1 MPITNNFQPAQTG
14 AAYTPNL
21 YSSFDDMIGKIA
33 HQIIKGVETKDPLAV
48 FDKMPVD
55 NGDTI
60 EQAVVNLID
69 AGAYDPT
76 GAGALTR
83 ETATSFAVRYFNN
96 WQRHTYKKTIDI
108 SMIRKVMLQGG
119 ASAEEVADKIV
130 SAMSRSR
137 IHDKYKSVIDLLQWG
152 RAVGSYDSTTAVI
165 QKLGSTIAAGSDG
178 RIDAKAILRK
188 LKNTIKAFKYV
199 STTFNVPGIK
209 QSSALDDIYIIMNY
223 KLKNALDVDELSG
236 VFQLEKDRI
245 DAKIIEIDEDEEF
258 IYVLDQNAILD
269 FTRLNEMVSQLNA
282 DGLFY
287 NYFLH
292 IEDMFAV
299 SPLFNT
305 GYIEVAGTIE

>member
-60 EQAVVNLID
+60 EQAVVKLID

-96 WQRHTYKKTIDI
+96 WQRHTYKKTIDM
-108 SMIRKVMLQGG
+108 SMIRKVMLKQ
-119 ASAEEVADKIV
+119 ASAEETADKIV

-137 IHDKYKSVIDLLQWG
+137 IHDKYKSVIDLLKWG
-152 RAVGSYDSTTAVI
+152 RAVGSYDVSTAVI
-165 QKLGSTIAAGSDG
+165 QKIGSTIAAGGDG

-199 STTFNVPGIK
+199 STSFNVPGIK
-209 QSSALDDIYIIMNY
+209 QSSALEDIYVIMNY

-245 DAKIIEIDEDEEF
+245 DAKIIEIDDDDTF

-292 IEDMFAV
+292 IEDLFAI